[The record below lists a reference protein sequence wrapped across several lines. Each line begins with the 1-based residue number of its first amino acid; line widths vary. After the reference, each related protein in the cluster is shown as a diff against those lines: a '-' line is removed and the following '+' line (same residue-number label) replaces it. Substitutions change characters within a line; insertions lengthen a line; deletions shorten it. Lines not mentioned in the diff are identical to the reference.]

1 MASLLSNITNTTTPA
16 ASTPPSNT
24 TTITTE
30 SDTTAIIVNTTIT
43 ASTKTATTTTASPGD
58 SDDSWPWCFKRKA
71 LCTVRNAL
79 IACGLVLVFC
89 LSLQLPAAASTRI
102 VKQRKGRMVCSVL
115 GNSVFVWSTIQA
127 VLNMLLPCCLLM
139 YFNTHTLIA
148 IRGVG

>member
-1 MASLLSNITNTTTPA
+1 MKSKYPEANGSGVYFLFNSVFPCIVTSVVTQTA
-16 ASTPPSNT
+16 ARMSAWIMVVFVVDRFVALVFPL
-24 TTITTE
+24 
-30 SDTTAIIVNTTIT
+30 
-43 ASTKTATTTTASPGD
+43 
-58 SDDSWPWCFKRKA
+58 KRKA
-71 LCTVRNAL
+71 LCTVRNAH

-115 GNSVFVWSTIQA
+115 GNSVFVWSTIEA

-148 IRGVG
+148 IRRGMRSR